1 MIDYENMCE
10 FDSATCKA
18 VKTILEKEKNVVSR
32 KSLLREVC
40 QIIDI
45 NERTLRRIITDYFR
59 YDLDFM
65 VISSR
70 EGYIHSN
77 DLELKKRECNEM
89 IEYHINTAATIDDF
103 AIARTHDDIVEKFTE
118 LKLRIEE
125 LQSVKTN

>member
-10 FDSATCKA
+10 FDAATCKA
-18 VKTILEKEKNVVSR
+18 VKAILEKEKRVISR
-32 KSLLREVC
+32 KDLLKEVC
-40 QIIDI
+40 KIIDI
-45 NERTLRRIITDYFR
+45 SERTLRRVITSYFR
-59 YDLDFM
+59 YDLDFI
-65 VISSR
+65 VVSSR

-118 LKLRIEE
+118 LKLKIEE
-125 LQSVKTN
+125 LQSVKAN